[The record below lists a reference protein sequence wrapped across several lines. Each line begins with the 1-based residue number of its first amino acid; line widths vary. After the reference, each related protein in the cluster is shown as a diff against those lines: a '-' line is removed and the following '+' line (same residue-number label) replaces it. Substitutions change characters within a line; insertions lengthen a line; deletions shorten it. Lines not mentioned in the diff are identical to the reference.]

1 MDQKATGQLICQARK
16 KKGLTQKQLAQQ
28 LNLSDR
34 TISRWERGVGFP
46 DISLLE
52 PLSDALDI
60 PILDLLRGEQ
70 REETTTSEEAAKET
84 LEVAAEQ
91 REQDRRQRRK
101 NNFKALALFLLLLI
115 LLLQTGLLFRPVSF
129 VAEAGVYENGL
140 LTDSTY
146 VKIRGKIIYQFPFR
160 RRFVGQIQTTHAQT
174 SMSDNYIIR
183 WRFDIRPGEPCRGGT
198 SLQSLYK
205 YNTFHQDRRDG
216 QQNLERPFFF
226 SFFMTDFAFRLTD
239 GRVIATSGEMYTQ
252 LADHLSL
259 PELQKPRPEPEY

>member
-1 MDQKATGQLICQARK
+1 MDPIATGQLICQARK
-16 KKGLTQKQLAQQ
+16 AKGLTQKQLAEQ

-34 TISRWERGVGFP
+34 TVSRWERGVGFP

-52 PLSDALDI
+52 PLSDVLDI
-60 PILDLLRGEQ
+60 PVLDLLRGNQSEK
-70 REETTTSEEAAKET
+70 ETTPEDAVKET
-84 LEVAAEQ
+84 LDAAAEQ
-91 REQDRRQRRK
+91 RDHARRERRK
-101 NNFKALALFLLLLI
+101 NNWKALGIFLI
-115 LLLQTGLLFRPVSF
+115 LLTLMLQTGLLFRPVSF

-160 RRFVGQIQTTHAQT
+160 RRFVGQIQTPHAQV

-183 WRFDIRPGEPCRGGT
+183 YRFDIRPGEPCRGGT

-205 YNTFHQDRRDG
+205 YNTFHQDRRNG
-216 QQNLERPFFF
+216 QQNLEEPFFF
-226 SFFMTDFAFRLTD
+226 SFSMKNFAFRLTD
-239 GRVIATSGEMYTQ
+239 DRVIATSGEMYTQ

-259 PELQKPRPEPEY
+259 PELQKPRPQPEY

>member
-1 MDQKATGQLICQARK
+1 MDIKATGRLICEARK
-16 KKGLTQKQLAQQ
+16 TKGLTQKQLAEQ

-60 PILDLLRGEQ
+60 PVLDLLRGE
-70 REETTTSEEAAKET
+70 RDVCETTPEAAAKET
-84 LEVAAEQ
+84 LGVAAECRDQ
-91 REQDRRQRRK
+91 NRRERRR
-101 NNFKALALFLLLLI
+101 NNLKALAIFLLLSV

-146 VKIRGKIIYQFPFR
+146 VKIRGRIIYQFPFR
-160 RRFVGQIQTTHAQT
+160 RRFVGRIQTPHAQT
-174 SMSDNYIIR
+174 SMSDNYIISY
-183 WRFDIRPGEPCRGGT
+183 RFDIRPGEPCRGGT

-205 YNTFHQDRRDG
+205 YNTFHQDRREG
-216 QQNLERPFFF
+216 QQNLEEPFFF
-226 SFFMTDFAFRLTD
+226 SFFMQDFSFRLTD
-239 GRVIATSGEMYTQ
+239 GRVIATSEAMYAQ
-252 LADHLSL
+252 LAEHLSL
-259 PELQKPRPEPEY
+259 PELKKPLPQPEY